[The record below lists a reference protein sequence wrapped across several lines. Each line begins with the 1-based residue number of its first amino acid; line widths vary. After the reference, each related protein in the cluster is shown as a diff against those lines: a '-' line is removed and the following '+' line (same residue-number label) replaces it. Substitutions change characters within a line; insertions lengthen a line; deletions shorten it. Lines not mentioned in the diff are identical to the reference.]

1 MFDCCR
7 ADAVEQLGAGDKRHA
22 KASGGEQDST
32 VSRIVLQIMHTAL
45 DRADGDGIGDQERF
59 QACLDGEEP
68 ADLAECRH
76 KLSKRQVNGA
86 VPPFPD

>member
-1 MFDCCR
+1 M
-7 ADAVEQLGAGDKRHA
+7 ADRCGSNAVEQFGTGDKRHA
-22 KASGGEQDST
+22 EASCGEQDSA
-32 VSRIVLQIMHTAL
+32 VPWIVLHIMDAAFY
-45 DRADGDGIGDQERF
+45 RADGDGISDEERF

-68 ADLAECRH
+68 AKLAECDH

>member
-1 MFDCCR
+1 M
-7 ADAVEQLGAGDKRHA
+7 DA
-22 KASGGEQDST
+22 
-32 VSRIVLQIMHTAL
+32 AL
-45 DRADGDGIGDQERF
+45 DRSDGDRIGDEERL

-68 ADLAECRH
+68 AELAECDH